1 MNRLIE
7 DISLYIENLFK
18 LKLSPL
24 FIYHDFQHT
33 KDVALTAS
41 GMADYYSLSPN
52 DKELIL
58 ISAWFHDTGYIYS
71 IVNHEEHSNAIAENY
86 LNKKNY
92 PADRI
97 AVIKRIILS
106 TKIPRNPQNLIEEIL
121 CDADIAYIGSENLN
135 DKIKQLRME
144 WEKTINKRYSDYD
157 WLLENISFI
166 EANPFYTDYAKNT
179 FSDIRTNNLIN
190 LKKLAAEIQNNLS

>member
-1 MNRLIE
+1 MNRFIE
-7 DISLYIENLFK
+7 EISLYIEDLFK

-41 GMADYYSLSPN
+41 GIAEHYNLPLN
-52 DKELIL
+52 EKELIL

-71 IVNHEEHSNAIAENY
+71 IMNHEEHSTAIAENY
-86 LNKKNY
+86 LNEKNY
-92 PADRI
+92 PTDRI

-106 TKIPRNPQNLIEEIL
+106 TKIPHNPQNLIEEIL
-121 CDADIAYIGSENLN
+121 CDADIAYIGNENLN

-144 WEKTINKRYSDYD
+144 WENTINKRYSDYD
-157 WLLENISFI
+157 WLIENISFI
-166 EANPFYTDYAKNT
+166 EANPFHTDYAKNT
-179 FSDIRTNNLIN
+179 FSNIRTNNLKN